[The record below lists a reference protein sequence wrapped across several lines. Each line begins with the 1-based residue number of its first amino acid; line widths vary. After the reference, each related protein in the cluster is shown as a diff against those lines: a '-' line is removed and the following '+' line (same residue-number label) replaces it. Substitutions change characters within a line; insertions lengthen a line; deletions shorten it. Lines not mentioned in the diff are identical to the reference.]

1 MAPGAVGGSIYGD
14 ERGEYG
20 GVMDDIQLVEP
31 DVGGAY
37 MGSDTGMAWD
47 MVEEAEI
54 VTAGA
59 TAQYYGSA
67 SGLTNIVTKS
77 GGNKFSGEASFY
89 YTNKSL
95 SQIHLPNPDL
105 QALNLAKPS
114 IPVFAIDTS
123 LAVGGPIIKDKIWFM
138 SEFRYLNSKRTG
150 DFRPAVI
157 NGKRYDNYDMPFPS
171 YVDFLNFAAQ
181 LTKNIRASA
190 MGHFSM
196 QDVPYYYSG
205 WYLSDEA
212 NKHNKPICLNYSS
225 TILDLRARGLYFK
238 WSGVNTK
245 EADPNGP
252 HFIDDYTGCVWG
264 NTGPDEYT
272 YKLKF
277 NVSLTLTKFMDDF
290 LGGGSHEFKAGL
302 EWERNRGDW
311 AFYMNQP
318 LFWYYYDGNLYYY
331 SAQNGGVTEPA
342 YGDGLLE
349 YLTIGT
355 TSGSGAEIG
364 IISRIGGFIQ
374 DSFTLKRLTIN
385 LGLWADHL
393 TAWSPGR
400 TKGAATDPVALA
412 IGATDFEPTYTINPY
427 DEISYDTWENAFPYG
442 TFLSPRVGLTYDLFG
457 NGKTA
462 LKASFFRQQEGFPT
476 ATFSGMYP
484 LTWRSFTWNWWDL
497 NDNGVPDIPGVDKYQ
512 EAYDDTPLAM
522 ISKAYLDAIDPN
534 VKVPYVNDITVGID
548 YELVKDLRIG
558 ARYLHKD
565 RRRVLG
571 SVLYDKESGR
581 YCYTHDLAPE
591 WWIPFTT
598 TIPDCGDYPAQQV
611 TMCFLSNDAPAQER
625 RLTNIPEGRMK
636 YHSFEVSFDKR
647 MSNGW
652 QLGGSI
658 NLSKSTGN
666 FPVSPSGRG

>member
-1 MAPGAVGGSIYGD
+1 
-14 ERGEYG
+14 
-20 GVMDDIQLVEP
+20 
-31 DVGGAY
+31 
-37 MGSDTGMAWD
+37 
-47 MVEEAEI
+47 
-54 VTAGA
+54 
-59 TAQYYGSA
+59 
-67 SGLTNIVTKS
+67 
-77 GGNKFSGEASFY
+77 GNKFSGEASFY

-123 LAVGGPIIKDKIWFM
+123 WAVGGPIIKDKIWFM

-150 DFRPAVI
+150 DFRPTVI
-157 NGKRYDNYDMPFPS
+157 NGKQYDNYDKPFPG

-190 MGHFSM
+190 MGYFSM

-212 NKHNKPICLNYSS
+212 NKHNKPIRLNYSS
-225 TILDLRARGLYFK
+225 TILDLRAPGLYFK

-290 LGGGSHEFKAGL
+290 LGGSHKFKVGL

-311 AFYMNQP
+311 GFYMNQP

-364 IISRIGGFIQ
+364 II
-374 DSFTLKRLTIN
+374 
-385 LGLWADHL
+385 
-393 TAWSPGR
+393 
-400 TKGAATDPVALA
+400 
-412 IGATDFEPTYTINPY
+412 
-427 DEISYDTWENAFPYG
+427 
-442 TFLSPRVGLTYDLFG
+442 
-457 NGKTA
+457 
-462 LKASFFRQQEGFPT
+462 QEGFPT

-484 LTWRSFTWNWWDL
+484 LTWRPFTWNWWDL
-497 NDNGVPDIPGVDKYQ
+497 NDNRVPDIPGVDKYQ

-558 ARYLHKD
+558 ARYIHKD